1 MYTKFIQCFHS
12 SIQVYKMHITHK
24 NSQVRGNMNED
35 TKGIISKNVEH
46 KCAGQE
52 VQHRGFDWGLQF
64 GSEIPGCQG
73 EKGNR
78 ISSAVFMIP

>member
-1 MYTKFIQCFHS
+1 MFTKFIQFFHS
-12 SIQVYKMHITHK
+12 FIQMYKIHITHK

-35 TKGIISKNVEH
+35 RSGIISEQVEH
-46 KCAGQE
+46 KYAGQE
-52 VQHRGFDWGLQF
+52 VQHRGFDWSLQF

>member
-1 MYTKFIQCFHS
+1 
-12 SIQVYKMHITHK
+12 
-24 NSQVRGNMNED
+24 MNED